1 MLSGYRRQIRKDRRQ
16 DDNVPLSAFA
26 DIAFLLIIF
35 FILTTTFV
43 KTKGMTTEIPSGE
56 KSKQQAEQTPTIK
69 LTSDRV
75 QFNDKYVQDFEEL
88 AGILVKMDLANKED
102 QEKRI
107 ILIEA
112 DSSVT
117 YQNYYQT
124 MITITQ
130 SGGFVSIVREDEKK
144 N

>member
-1 MLSGYRRQIRKDRRQ
+1 MLSGYRRQIRKDRRK
-16 DDNVPLSAFA
+16 DEDVPLSAFA

-43 KTKGMTTEIPSGE
+43 RTKGMATEIPSGE
-56 KSKQQAEQTPTIK
+56 KSEQQAEQTPTVT

-75 QFNDKYVQDFEEL
+75 QFNDKYVQDFKEL
-88 AGILVKMDLANKED
+88 ADVLAKLELGKKEN
-102 QEKRI
+102 QEDRI

-124 MITITQ
+124 MVTITR

>member
-1 MLSGYRRQIRKDRRQ
+1 MLSNYRRQIRKDRRK

-35 FILTTTFV
+35 FIPTTTFV
-43 KTKGMTTEIPSGE
+43 KTKGMTTEIPAGE
-56 KSKQQAEQTPTIK
+56 KSEKQAEQTPTIT

-75 QFNDKYVQDFEEL
+75 QYNDKYVNDFAEL
-88 AGILVKMDLANKED
+88 NDILAKLDLASKTD
-102 QEKRI
+102 HEKRI

-112 DSSVT
+112 DSSVI

-124 MITITQ
+124 MVTITRN
-130 SGGFVSIVREDEKK
+130 GGFVSIVREDDKK